1 MRAAGLLFPSCKQ
14 IRLLPFMC
22 AKTLPRS
29 PRDSIISG
37 QQMEPISTL
46 SIIPH
51 LWLSQPSQKINCLGS
66 VKLAVSARKGLRKER
81 LNEETLLPGKPYRVG
96 GLSKFVTFSAFD
108 WVFKC
113 RKDSEVRTRNV
124 WE

>member
-1 MRAAGLLFPSCKQ
+1 MRAAGLLSRCKQ

-46 SIIPH
+46 SIMPH

-66 VKLAVSARKGLRKER
+66 VKPVFSDRKGLRKGR
-81 LNEETLLPGKPYRVG
+81 LSKGALLLGEPYRAG
-96 GLSKFVTFSAFD
+96 ALSNSVTFSAFD
-108 WVFKC
+108 WVFKR
-113 RKDSEVRTRNV
+113 RKDSRIRTRNV
-124 WE
+124 WK